1 MDVEFE
7 CAATPA
13 GGQNSSALGGAGG
26 ATLDCGEVPARAAAA
41 SPDDAV
47 HCDVLQG
54 YSPAAVAASSPQ
66 SNDLAMTAAAVAT
79 HPSPTQL
86 ASQYGQHVSG
96 ASRYGVSSY
105 GVP

>member
-13 GGQNSSALGGAGG
+13 GGQNSSALGGAGGAGG

-54 YSPAAVAASSPQ
+54 YSPAASSPQ

-96 ASRYGVSSY
+96 ASRSGVSSY